1 MGRPYSLDLRDRVVT
16 RFEATGDCRAVAA
29 LFQVSASNVVKW
41 TQRKRQTG
49 SPAAKRMGGHR
60 PRVLAK
66 ERQWLLARVA
76 EKPDLTLR
84 ELLAELNERG
94 VVVSYGPVWRFF
106 AAEGISFKKNP
117 ARQRARP
124 SRRRQAA

>member
-1 MGRPYSLDLRDRVVT
+1 
-16 RFEATGDCRAVAA
+16 
-29 LFQVSASNVVKW
+29 
-41 TQRKRQTG
+41 
-49 SPAAKRMGGHR
+49 MGGHR

-84 ELLAELNERG
+84 ELLAELHERG
-94 VVVSYGPVWRFF
+94 VVVSYSPLWRFF